1 MAKVLLVDDE
11 KDFRDVLAQRM
22 SNQGLDVDTAESG
35 PRAIEMIDSK
45 LYDAVIVDLAMPEM
59 DGLET
64 LQRLLKKQPNL
75 QIIVLTG
82 QASVAKGVEA
92 MKMGAVDFLEKPAK
106 IESLVKK
113 IEQAEEATLTLF
125 EKDLDKK
132 INDITGKKGW

>member
-11 KDFRDVLAQRM
+11 KDFRDVMAQRM

-45 LYDAVIVDLAMPEM
+45 LYDAVIVDLVMPEM

-64 LQRLLKKQPNL
+64 LKRLLKKQPNL

-106 IESLVKK
+106 IESR
-113 IEQAEEATLTLF
+113 
-125 EKDLDKK
+125 
-132 INDITGKKGW
+132 

>member
-113 IEQAEEATLTLF
+113 IEQAEEATMTLF

-132 INDITGKKGW
+132 ISDITGKKGW

>member
-22 SNQGLDVDTAESG
+22 SNQGLDVDTAECG

-45 LYDAVIVDLAMPEM
+45 LYDAVIVDLVMPEM

-64 LQRLLKKQPNL
+64 LKRLLKKQPNL

-113 IEQAEEATLTLF
+113 IEQAEEATMTLF

>member
-45 LYDAVIVDLAMPEM
+45 LYDAVIVDLVMPEM

-64 LQRLLKKQPNL
+64 LKRLLKKQPNL

-113 IEQAEEATLTLF
+113 IEQAEEATMTLF

>member
-64 LQRLLKKQPNL
+64 LKRLLKKQPNL

-113 IEQAEEATLTLF
+113 IEQAEEATMTLF

>member
-45 LYDAVIVDLAMPEM
+45 LYDAVIVDLVMPEM

-64 LQRLLKKQPNL
+64 LKRLLKKQPNL

-113 IEQAEEATLTLF
+113 IEQAEEATMTLF

-132 INDITGKKGW
+132 ISDITGKKGW

>member
-64 LQRLLKKQPNL
+64 LKRLLKKQPNL

-113 IEQAEEATLTLF
+113 IEQAEEATMTLF

-132 INDITGKKGW
+132 ISDITGKKGW

>member
-113 IEQAEEATLTLF
+113 IEQAEEATMTLF